1 MRVRVPGAIKSL
13 RVCKHFRIAVGGG
26 NEPPEA
32 VVLAQDFAPQLDL
45 LRRNALD
52 RFDRWIIAQAL
63 LGGPLGP
70 AGRVLL
76 EEGPLRGM
84 MEESQ
89 GAITQE
95 VDGGLVARQQQQ
107 GTVHQ
112 HLMPGEY
119 PFFLTAG

>member
-1 MRVRVPGAIKSL
+1 MRVRVAGDVKRL

-32 VVLAQDFAPQLDL
+32 VVLTQDFAPQLDI
-45 LRRNALD
+45 LRRNTLD

-63 LGGPLGP
+63 LCGPLGP

-84 MEESQ
+84 VDEGQ

-95 VDGGLVARQQQQ
+95 VDGGLMAR
-107 GTVHQ
+107 
-112 HLMPGEY
+112 
-119 PFFLTAG
+119 